1 MSHDMKTV
9 LIAGGGLQA
18 VSAARSLHEEGFRT
32 GLWAPPGDY
41 SHSSKALDFRGY
53 GKYNDGITPLLSF
66 VRDNEVDVVIPMSD
80 VYASM
85 LSEHKQ
91 WITAQTGCV
100 AAVPDNAQL
109 ELAADKLRLM
119 DLCER
124 KGFPH
129 PRTLEGG
136 SVDESSVRS
145 LTFPVLVKPNR
156 SVGARGIVKVTEPE
170 KLVAKVAGVTAEYGG
185 CHVQEFI
192 EGGRPYFNV
201 MVYRDASGK
210 CVNHVVLEIIRYY
223 PLQGGSSSMCRTV
236 DVPELVSLSMKVLD
250 EIGYVGFADF
260 DILQT
265 SSGEPRIIEINPRV
279 PASLRGAAVSGVN
292 FPALI
297 ARDALGIPIGSY
309 VYRPGKTLRYLG
321 LDMMWFMSSPG
332 RFKASPSWFRF
343 WGKDIY
349 YQEGGFKDWQP
360 MMRSLLANFNKIEFR
375 GGRLRKKTD

>member
-1 MSHDMKTV
+1 MKTV
-9 LIAGGGLQA
+9 LIVGGGLQA
-18 VSAARSLHEEGFRT
+18 VSAARSLHDAGFRT

-41 SHSSKALDFRGY
+41 SLSSKALDFRGY
-53 GKYNDGITPLLSF
+53 GRYNDGITPLLSF
-66 VRDNEVDVVIPMSD
+66 IRDNKVDVAIPMSD

-85 LSEHKQ
+85 LSENREN
-91 WITAQTGCV
+91 ISETTGCV
-100 AAVPDNAQL
+100 AAVPGFQQL

-119 DLCER
+119 DLCAR

-129 PRTLEGG
+129 PRTLEGDA
-136 SVDESSVRS
+136 VNADTVRALS
-145 LTFPVLVKPNR
+145 FPVLVKPNH
-156 SVGARGIVKVTEPE
+156 SVGARGIVKVTDPA
-170 KLVAKVAGVTAEYGG
+170 KLVDKVAEVTAKYGS

-201 MVYRDASGK
+201 MVYRDVSGK
-210 CVNHVVLEIIRYY
+210 CVNHAVLEIIRYY

-236 DVPELVSLSMKVLD
+236 EAPELVELAMKVLN

-265 SSGEPRIIEINPRV
+265 VDGEPRIIEINPRV

-297 ARDALGIPIGSY
+297 ARDALGLPLESFTY
-309 VYRPGKTLRYLG
+309 SPGKTLRYLG
-321 LDMMWFMSSPG
+321 LDMMWFMSSPD
-332 RFKASPSWFRF
+332 RFKSRPNWFRF

-349 YQEGGFKDWQP
+349 YQEGGFRDWKP
-360 MMRSLLANFNKIEFR
+360 MVRSLLANFNKIEFR